1 MRQGPVTIQMNDNSG
16 FEKSDLWERSF
27 QTVTGKSSLR
37 QGNIIY
43 RNLPYDVRQ
52 VEARKFS
59 SGEID
64 ALVATGAIGL
74 GLNLPIKRIMF
85 LETTKYDGV
94 TRRFLRVDEAK
105 QIAGRAGQAWD
116 LWGGISPSHRWL
128 AWQMPLRQ
136 GSSTPG
142 SGFLSPWWGFRGA
155 SLKCLC
161 WFSAGP

>member
-64 ALVATGAIGL
+64 VLVATGAIGL

-94 TRRFLRVDEAK
+94 TRRFLHVDEAK

-116 LWGGISPSHRWL
+116 L
-128 AWQMPLRQ
+128 
-136 GSSTPG
+136 
-142 SGFLSPWWGFRGA
+142 
-155 SLKCLC
+155 
-161 WFSAGP
+161 